1 MTSRRSARSR
11 TPQHPTENDSRYCLK
26 VSRWDPDDELDEVP
40 PPGPSIHRRA
50 RSYWWLILA
59 IAATAAAVWAA
70 SEAQRSAADRAFNE
84 AAATTGLLTAMLD
97 QETGA
102 RGFLLSGRESFL
114 TPYVRGQR
122 ELRRA
127 VLRSRPLADQADE
140 RAQLRD
146 EVATAGAWRREM
158 DLAIA
163 RSRTLG
169 IRHDSTR
176 ELLERKRLFDRFR
189 HLNAAHQRGVNHER
203 DGLLLRAGLIS
214 AGMVALVSALLAGL
228 GALLMRRQSRDQRR
242 RMEVDRSY
250 RESQAE
256 FTETMQLMRDE
267 SEANELVQRHLER
280 TIPHA
285 KALVL
290 TRNNS
295 DDRLEAVIDSD
306 TDPALAAKLE
316 DATPDSCLA
325 LRLAREHRSGPNA
338 DTLLSC
344 DLCGAT
350 GDSTLCVPSLV
361 GGEVIG
367 AVLVRSSDELN
378 PGELERV
385 EQSVTQ
391 AAPVLAN
398 LRNLAMAETRAA
410 TDQLT
415 GLPNRRSASDSL
427 KRLAAQAGRAATPL
441 AALLLDLDYFK
452 QINDRFGHAAGDKV
466 LAAVGDVLLHGVRAS
481 DFVGRNG
488 GEEFLALLPDTGL
501 EGAAEVA
508 ESLRKRIEQIRVPEV
523 ERAIT
528 TSVGVAVLPDHAS
541 DAEGLLRMADR
552 ALYAAKGAGR
562 NRTMVAD
569 ARLKDPEPVA

>member
-1 MTSRRSARSR
+1 
-11 TPQHPTENDSRYCLK
+11 
-26 VSRWDPDDELDEVP
+26 
-40 PPGPSIHRRA
+40 
-50 RSYWWLILA
+50 
-59 IAATAAAVWAA
+59 
-70 SEAQRSAADRAFNE
+70 
-84 AAATTGLLTAMLD
+84 
-97 QETGA
+97 
-102 RGFLLSGRESFL
+102 
-114 TPYVRGQR
+114 
-122 ELRRA
+122 
-127 VLRSRPLADQADE
+127 
-140 RAQLRD
+140 
-146 EVATAGAWRREM
+146 
-158 DLAIA
+158 
-163 RSRTLG
+163 
-169 IRHDSTR
+169 
-176 ELLERKRLFDRFR
+176 
-189 HLNAAHQRGVNHER
+189 
-203 DGLLLRAGLIS
+203 
-214 AGMVALVSALLAGL
+214 
-228 GALLMRRQSRDQRR
+228 
-242 RMEVDRSY
+242 MEVDRSY

-267 SEANELVQRHLER
+267 TEANELVQRHLER

-285 KALVL
+285 RALVL
-290 TRNNS
+290 NRNNS
-295 DDRLEAVIDSD
+295 DDRLEAACDSD
-306 TDPALAAKLE
+306 ADPALAAKLE

-338 DTLLSC
+338 DSLLSC

-367 AVLVRSSDELN
+367 AVLVRSSDELD
-378 PGELERV
+378 PPELERV
-385 EQSVTQ
+385 EQSVAQ

-415 GLPNRRSASDSL
+415 GLPNKRSASDTL
-427 KRLAAQAGRAATPL
+427 KRMAAQSSRAATPL

-452 QINDRFGHAAGDKV
+452 QINDRFGHQAGDDV
-466 LAAVGDVLLHGVRAS
+466 LAAVGDVLLHTVRAS

-501 EGAAEVA
+501 EAAERVG
-508 ESLRKRIEQIRVPEV
+508 ENLRKRIEQIRVPEV

-541 DAEGLLRMADR
+541 DADGLLRMADR

-569 ARLKDPEPVA
+569 ARPKDPAPVA